1 MPEQEPS
8 RDLPAPYRSPWGAL
22 LEDLRAVLASLRL
35 ELWQLWRRNRQGLL
49 PLPAVWPKGLAAWF
63 WPGLLLVTLA
73 ALLSALLL
81 LGRNLH
87 PGDRA
92 GRASPSASPKE
103 SPVPSPVAVVAAG
116 EGSPKAP
123 PPPAPAPASGEPP
136 KPLASP
142 PRPVADSP
150 ASPRERGPGQ
160 ASRELP
166 APQPAPA
173 EQRPGD
179 QAPTQEPAPLL
190 AAFAESD
197 PQGLL
202 LEARPRPAAGELVL
216 VLSPGW
222 LQQPLPLRQRLVAA
236 WQQRAL
242 EEGYERLLLETSA
255 GQLLARPAL
264 VGSGMILLTPVA
276 PPDADRA

>member
-1 MPEQEPS
+1 MPIPAAAGWWGCSSGARAAVVPEQEPS

-49 PLPAVWPKGLAAWF
+49 PLPALWPKGLAAWF
-63 WPGLLLVTLA
+63 WPGLLLALA
-73 ALLSALLL
+73 ALLIALLL
-81 LGRNLH
+81 LGRALLPEQPNPL
-87 PGDRA
+87 PAPAAVEEIPANR
-92 GRASPSASPKE
+92 
-103 SPVPSPVAVVAAG
+103 PVQ
-116 EGSPKAP
+116 AP
-123 PPPAPAPASGEPP
+123 PPPRQFPPSAPLPEAEPPSSPAQGASQQERAGEPV
-136 KPLASP
+136 
-142 PRPVADSP
+142 PV
-150 ASPRERGPGQ
+150 
-160 ASRELP
+160 
-166 APQPAPA
+166 
-173 EQRPGD
+173 
-179 QAPTQEPAPLL
+179 QEPVPVL
-190 AAFAESD
+190 AAFADSD

-222 LQQPLPLRQRLVAA
+222 LELPLPLRDRQAAA
-236 WQQRAL
+236 WQERAL
-242 EEGYERLLLETSA
+242 EQGYERLLLQTPA